1 MSDHFME
8 LQMSDGAIAW
18 VRAELRNVCETVI
31 LPLDE
36 VTTVSQPD
44 AEQDIDALRSAL
56 ASAIGSEADD
66 IDPES
71 IEVFTGYGARL
82 SAPGYMDQTDWIVCD
97 DMDELADE
105 VDRMFDRCIDCDR
118 DTSEPMPVE
127 VSPTDDAY
135 DQHGNLVAPETPES
149 EQVFCVYAMCN
160 RCAQRDQTIL
170 GSRWEI
176 ADDVSQA
183 YTSLNAQDIDELMD
197 RLAEEDYA
205 PEEI

>member
-18 VRAELRNVCETVI
+18 VRAELRDCETVI

-36 VTTVSQPD
+36 VTTD

-82 SAPGYMDQTDWIVCD
+82 STDFRATISRTGV
-97 DMDELADE
+97 
-105 VDRMFDRCIDCDR
+105 R
-118 DTSEPMPVE
+118 
-127 VSPTDDAY
+127 
-135 DQHGNLVAPETPES
+135 S
-149 EQVFCVYAMCN
+149 EQH
-160 RCAQRDQTIL
+160 
-170 GSRWEI
+170 
-176 ADDVSQA
+176 
-183 YTSLNAQDIDELMD
+183 
-197 RLAEEDYA
+197 
-205 PEEI
+205 